1 MPRHPFF
8 LPSFAA
14 GRRAV
19 APFVIA
25 AVACSSGGDGVAPKQ
40 EQTLTLS
47 APGAHILGRPVS
59 ALVASAT
66 SGLTV
71 VVTSATTPVCTV
83 SGTALTLVAAGTC
96 TLHANQA
103 GDATHAAAPQL
114 TLSFDVL
121 SCPAIADVAGTLVS
135 FDDVARTYTVV
146 GFNGDAGA
154 VVADPDGGCN
164 TVGADTRIAGSQYDG
179 VTFGTLAPAG
189 NPTIPP
195 IPFTA
200 TTNTLTLRVRVPTAP
215 VRVHLKIENATNGAI
230 NYETEV
236 MATQSGVWQTLTFTL
251 DAPLVGGLPGQ
262 AFNLANTYARVS
274 VFFGFGAVQG
284 AAAATFH
291 FDDLRLVP

>member
-1 MPRHPFF
+1 MPRHP
-8 LPSFAA
+8 PVRSPFAA
-14 GRRAV
+14 CLRAFTPLV
-19 APFVIA
+19 LTAIG
-25 AVACSSGGDGVAPKQ
+25 CSSGGEGVAPKQ
-40 EQTLTLS
+40 EQTLTLA
-47 APGAHILGRPVS
+47 APGGHVLGRPVA

-66 SGLTV
+66 SGLAV

-83 SGTALTLVAAGTC
+83 SGTALTLVAAGSC

-114 TLSFDVL
+114 TLTFEVL
-121 SCPAIADVAGTLVS
+121 SCPAVADVAGTLIS

-154 VVADPDGGCN
+154 VVADPAGGCN
-164 TVGADTRIAGSQYDG
+164 TVGADTRSAGSQYDG
-179 VTFGTLAPAG
+179 VTFGTLAPAA

-200 TTNTLTLRVRVPTAP
+200 TTNTLTLRVFVPTAP
-215 VRVHLKIENATNGAI
+215 IRVHLKIENAANGTI

-236 MATQSGVWQTLTFTL
+236 MATQAGTWQTLTFTL

-262 AFNLANTYARVS
+262 AFNLANTYSRVS

-284 AAAATFH
+284 ATAATFH